1 MREIGIGIQ
10 RLQHNIV
17 DLFPG
22 IPPDPDRWS
31 LHGGWMCTRACT
43 HTHTQQID
51 QYQWYQSADKK
62 VNKKVDKNSYEDILI
77 YYIGYESSD
86 GLKPL
91 HIIFYKINWYI
102 EDNNGPKYL
111 KLIPVDEN
119 KGTIKIDKKYGI
131 KQSILSSQKIVWA
144 GALSQCI
151 INY

>member
-1 MREIGIGIQ
+1 MRA
-10 RLQHNIV
+10 H
-17 DLFPG
+17 
-22 IPPDPDRWS
+22 
-31 LHGGWMCTRACT
+31 T

-131 KQSILSSQKIVWA
+131 KHFIEPKNCLGRCAKSMHYKLLS
-144 GALSQCI
+144 LS
-151 INY
+151 NKFLYSLNT